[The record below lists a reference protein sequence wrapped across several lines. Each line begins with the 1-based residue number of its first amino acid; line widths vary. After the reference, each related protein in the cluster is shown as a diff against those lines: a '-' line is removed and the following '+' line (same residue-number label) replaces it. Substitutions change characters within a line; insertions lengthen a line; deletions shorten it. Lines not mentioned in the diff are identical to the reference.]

1 LAERW
6 PTVRKDSPARVCIK
20 NVLARGPT
28 SGRFILDNMPVV
40 TTLFA
45 ERFAVPTED
54 GPTRPEMP
62 VYDERRHYNLAAGG
76 RPFVELEVVG
86 ATVTMTRVS
95 AEPDDADR
103 AWEDVLASVDTIT
116 KAARDRDPWQQ

>member
-1 LAERW
+1 M
-6 PTVRKDSPARVCIK
+6 
-20 NVLARGPT
+20 
-28 SGRFILDNMPVV
+28 LDNRPVV

-45 ERFAVPTED
+45 ERFAVPTEN
-54 GPTRPEMP
+54 GPADTQMP
-62 VYDERRHYNLAAGG
+62 VYDERCHYNLADGG

-116 KAARDRDPWQQ
+116 KAARDRDHWQQ

>member
-1 LAERW
+1 
-6 PTVRKDSPARVCIK
+6 VCIT
-20 NVLARGPT
+20 NPLGALARPADPCST
-28 SGRFILDNMPVV
+28 IWVV
-40 TTLFA
+40 ATTLFA
-45 ERFAVPTED
+45 ERFAVPAKD
-54 GPTRPEMP
+54 GPTGSEKP
-62 VYDERRHYNLAAGG
+62 VYDERRHYNLAADG

-116 KAARDRDPWQQ
+116 TAARDRDHWQQ

>member
-1 LAERW
+1 M
-6 PTVRKDSPARVCIK
+6 
-20 NVLARGPT
+20 
-28 SGRFILDNMPVV
+28 LDNRWVG

-45 ERFAVPTED
+45 ERFAIPGD
-54 GPTRPEMP
+54 AGPTGPQKP
-62 VYDERRHYNLAAGG
+62 IYDERRQYNLAAGG

-95 AEPDDADR
+95 AEPDDSDR

-116 KAARDRDPWQQ
+116 KASRDRDHWQQ

>member
-1 LAERW
+1 M
-6 PTVRKDSPARVCIK
+6 D
-20 NVLARGPT
+20 
-28 SGRFILDNMPVV
+28 DNIPVA

-45 ERFAVPTED
+45 ERFAVPTDD
-54 GPTRPEMP
+54 GPTDVQMP
-62 VYDERRHYNLAAGG
+62 VYDERRHYNVAADG
-76 RPFVELEVVG
+76 RPFVEMEVVG

-116 KAARDRDPWQQ
+116 KAARDRDHWHK

>member
-1 LAERW
+1 M
-6 PTVRKDSPARVCIK
+6 
-20 NVLARGPT
+20 
-28 SGRFILDNMPVV
+28 LDNMPMA

-54 GPTRPEMP
+54 GPTGLQLPI
-62 VYDERRHYNLAAGG
+62 YDERRHYNLAAGG

-95 AEPDDADR
+95 AEPDDSDR

-116 KAARDRDPWQQ
+116 KAARDRDHWQQ

>member
-1 LAERW
+1 MTFAPRGHALAESTLRN
-6 PTVRKDSPARVCIK
+6 DSRARVCVT
-20 NVLARGPT
+20 NALARART
-28 SGRFILDNMPVV
+28 SGRSVLDNMRVA

-45 ERFAVPTED
+45 ERFAVPAED
-54 GPTRPEMP
+54 GPTGSQMP

-95 AEPDDADR
+95 TEPDDADLS
-103 AWEDVLASVDTIT
+103 W
-116 KAARDRDPWQQ
+116 